1 MESHVCFAKESLGRG
16 KITPFVVLPTLLFFM
31 VLFSIFPLA
40 ALAATWNPTQTIDSI
55 GDVGLDTSLAVDLS
69 GNPHISYYDSTNGDL
84 KYVSSNGT
92 TWSSETVD
100 STGNVGS
107 YTSLAIDFLG
117 NAHISYYDVTTGDL
131 KYALKSGTTWSTEII
146 DATGNVGWYTS
157 ITLDFSGDP
166 RISYYDVTTGDLKYA
181 SKDGPTWS
189 KETVDATGDVGQY
202 TSLALDILEKPHISY
217 YDVTNQELKYASK
230 NAAWSSET
238 VDTTGNVGQYTS
250 LALDLSGDPRISYYD
265 VTNQDLKYASKNAVW
280 NSETVD
286 ATGDVGQ
293 FTSLALDISE
303 KPHISYYDVTNGDLK
318 YASKN
323 AAWSSAPVDTT
334 GDVGRHTSFSLGS
347 RNLHLSYYD
356 ATNGNLKYISG
367 LASPP
372 AKSVE
377 RVWGTTSPDTAI
389 EISKKGWPDGSSRA
403 AIVARD
409 DFFTD
414 ALAGAPLAYK
424 LRELY
429 GNPAPI
435 LLTPSHNLYP
445 GTAAEI
451 QRLGVEKVYLLGG
464 EGAVD
469 NDVKNQLA
477 AIPGVTVERLWG
489 ETAYGT
495 AFVIKAKMD
504 EIASSQNSERP
515 TTAVITTG
523 ENFPDALVIAGP
535 AAKKNM
541 PILLVKTLATEVQP
555 ETKLALLGINKTIIV
570 GGRGVILTEIEAW
583 LNASGYPVQ
592 KRLWGQ
598 SEYDTAVDVAF
609 NGASIFGFDWANTFV
624 TRGDYFTDALAG
636 GAYAARLSSPMVLV
650 KPDAVPEIT
659 RLWLTG
665 NSHLLF
671 KVYLLGGTG
680 AISNNVMTQ
689 IQGI

>member
-1 MESHVCFAKESLGRG
+1 MESHTCFAKESLGRG
-16 KITPFVVLPTLLFFM
+16 KITPFVVLPTLFFLM

-69 GNPHISYYDSTNGDL
+69 G
-84 KYVSSNGT
+84 
-92 TWSSETVD
+92 
-100 STGNVGS
+100 
-107 YTSLAIDFLG
+107 
-117 NAHISYYDVTTGDL
+117 
-131 KYALKSGTTWSTEII
+131 
-146 DATGNVGWYTS
+146 
-157 ITLDFSGDP
+157 
-166 RISYYDVTTGDLKYA
+166 
-181 SKDGPTWS
+181 
-189 KETVDATGDVGQY
+189 
-202 TSLALDILEKPHISY
+202 KPHISY
-217 YDVTNQELKYASK
+217 YDVTNQDLKYASS
-230 NAAWSSET
+230 NGTAWSSET
-238 VDTTGNVGQYTS
+238 VDATGNVGLYTSLAIDFLGNPHISYYDVTNGDLKYAFKSGTTWSAQAVDAPGDVGQYTS
-250 LALDLSGDPRISYYD
+250 ITLDFSGDPRISYYD
-265 VTNQDLKYASKNAVW
+265 VTNQDLKYASKDGPTW
-280 NSETVD
+280 SKETVD
-286 ATGDVGQ
+286 STGDVGQ
-293 FTSLALDISE
+293 HTSLALDILEKPHISYYDVTNGDLKYASKNAVWNPETVDTTGDVGQYTSLALDISE
-303 KPHISYYDVTNGDLK
+303 KPHISYYDVTNGDLR

-356 ATNGNLKYISG
+356 ATSGNLKYVSG

-377 RVWGTTSPDTAI
+377 RVWGMTSPDTAI

-671 KVYLLGGTG
+671 QIYLLGGTG
-680 AISNNVMTQ
+680 AISNNVLAQ